1 MALQIETFKN
11 ADLSHGW
18 RPGNNAGGSTLFKA
32 LGHPLAAR
40 KGHELIASL
49 AVAGPVAIFD
59 PSGVI
64 ANFHAYY
71 DLSRLDLA
79 GYFVQRVEDLGAIFL
94 GHEAKTLNAL
104 AQSGAAAVLVLTFDF
119 AKLMPSIAHLFP
131 KGAHIATLDDMR
143 IPGEMLTNPA
153 NYLDPMNFAT
163 NFALMREVECV
174 NGAEGIHTRVASANY
189 WGQHGAAN
197 PELWLCLFDEAGKEL
212 AQWREPLPA
221 AGAPFALDSAEIRER
236 FGLGDFSGSLFIH
249 AVQIKGHDIIK
260 YALDMNGENGLAL
273 SCSHDAN
280 AWPADFYAGMP
291 APEADERLTL
301 YIQNSH
307 PMPIPAGSI
316 GLNIMGAQDVSYYPD
331 EIPPFGT
338 RALDVGEMLPHA
350 RWPDQIEIV
359 AGRYFVRPRYE
370 VTRKGGQRRL
380 AHANVERT
388 DLKADPFIPQ
398 LEKLMAKSYI
408 MPLPVLPLGE
418 FATTVLPT
426 PMATSEHEMP
436 LRAELIDAD
445 GSLIASRYLGRV
457 QRRDS
462 VAIPVEEWL
471 AEERLTLPSGYGHVE
486 FLYDFRE
493 GGEANGWL
501 HALGRFEQKA
511 SGHRAETIF
520 GAHIYNTATIYKDEP
535 QSYTNKPPGLTT
547 RLFLRIGATLPEQ
560 GGLDTLCHLIYPA
573 SSEWHPQS
581 ATKLILHDRDG
592 KPVAE
597 REIRI
602 ARGGSYH
609 FRLSETFSKAERA
622 AMNDAGY
629 VIIRDT
635 SCRLFGFHGL
645 VNGSASFCLD
655 HMFGF

>member
-11 ADLSHGW
+11 ADLSRGW

-40 KGHELIASL
+40 RGAELIASL
-49 AVAGPVAIFD
+49 RTDGPVAIYD

-64 ANFHAYY
+64 GNFHAYF
-71 DLSRLDLA
+71 DLSSLDLA
-79 GYFVQRVEDLGAIFL
+79 GYFVQRVEDLEAAFL
-94 GHEAKTLNAL
+94 GHDAQPLSAL
-104 AQSGAAAVLVLTFDF
+104 AQSGARAVLVLGFDTD
-119 AKLMPSIAHLFP
+119 KVLPSIAHLFP
-131 KGAHIATLDDMR
+131 AGARIATLDEMR
-143 IPGEMLTNPA
+143 IPDDMLTNRA

-163 NFALMREVECV
+163 NFALLREEKGA
-174 NGAEGIHTRVASANY
+174 NGRDGIHTRVGSANY
-189 WGQHGAAN
+189 WGQHGATN
-197 PELWLCLFDEAGKEL
+197 PELWLCLFDEAGREL
-212 AQWREPLPA
+212 ANWRETLPV
-221 AGAPFALDSAEIRER
+221 AGAPFALDSAEIRSR
-236 FGLGDFSGSLFIH
+236 FGLGDFTGSLFIH
-249 AVQIKGHDIIK
+249 AVQIKGHDIVK

-291 APEADERLTL
+291 APEADEQLTL

-316 GLNIMGAQDVSYYPD
+316 GVNIMGSQDIVWYPD

-338 RALDVGEMLPHA
+338 RALAIGDLLPDA
-350 RWPDQIEIV
+350 RFPDQIEIV

-370 VTRKGGQRRL
+370 VTRTGGQRRL

-388 DLKADPFIPQ
+388 DLKPDPVIPS
-398 LEKLMAKSYI
+398 LEKVMKKSYI
-408 MPLPVLPLGE
+408 MPLPVLPRGE
-418 FATTVLPT
+418 FNTVVLPT
-426 PMATSEHEMP
+426 PMTTSEHEMP

-445 GSLIASRYLGRV
+445 GTLVSSRYLGRI
-457 QRRDS
+457 QRRDNI
-462 VAIPVEEWL
+462 AISIEEWIK
-471 AEERLTLPSGYGHVE
+471 EEKLTLPSGYGHVE

-501 HALGRFEQKA
+501 HALGRFEQKS

-520 GAHIYNTATIYKDEP
+520 GAHIYNTGIIYKDEP

-547 RLFLRIGATLPEQ
+547 RLFLRIGATLPEE
-560 GGLDTLCHLIYPA
+560 GGLDTICHLIYPA
-573 SSEWHPQS
+573 SSDWHPKS
-581 ATKLILHDRDG
+581 TTRLILHDRNG
-592 KPVAE
+592 QPVTE
-597 REIRI
+597 RKIEI
-602 ARGGSYH
+602 ACGGSHH
-609 FRLSETFSKAERA
+609 FRLSETFSAQDRA
-622 AMNDAGY
+622 KMGGAGY

-645 VNGSASFCLD
+645 INGNESFCLD